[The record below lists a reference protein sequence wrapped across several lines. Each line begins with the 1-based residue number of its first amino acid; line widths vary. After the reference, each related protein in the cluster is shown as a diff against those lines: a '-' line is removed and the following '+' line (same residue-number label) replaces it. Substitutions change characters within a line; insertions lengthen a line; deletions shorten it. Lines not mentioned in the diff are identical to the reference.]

1 MRESSGVEAEN
12 IMEEK
17 SMDRDEIDPIDQ
29 VYFVKCNGKF
39 FARFETNNGRPAPVL
54 KDKPD
59 ADGMVVPMFRI
70 LDICDA
76 KEICKICADKKNVD
90 SPAGSDG
97 HEVWEIVAANRVLV
111 DDRNGDGIIHEF
123 HTEFIEMGTIWSLE
137 V

>member
-1 MRESSGVEAEN
+1 MNNERRNMITDPDEN
-12 IMEEK
+12 N
-17 SMDRDEIDPIDQ
+17 PVDQ
-29 VYFVKCNGKF
+29 VYFVKCNDKF
-39 FARFETNNGRPAPVL
+39 FSRFGTNNGRPFPVL

-70 LDICDA
+70 WDICDA

-97 HEVWEIVAANRVLV
+97 HDVWKIIAANRTLV
-111 DDRNGDGIIHEF
+111 DDSDGNGIIHEF
-123 HTEFIEMGTIWSLE
+123 HTEFIETGTIWSLE